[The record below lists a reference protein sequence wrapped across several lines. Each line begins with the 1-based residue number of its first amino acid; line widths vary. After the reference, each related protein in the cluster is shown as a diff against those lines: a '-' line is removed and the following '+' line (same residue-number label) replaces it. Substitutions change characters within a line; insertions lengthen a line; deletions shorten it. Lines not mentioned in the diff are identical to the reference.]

1 MALPAVAGATIQ
13 ASDVYGLQQPSGGTD
28 PGSYELAGWAGAA
41 SDNVSAYIP
50 SRSRVSTPVSVVVSG
65 TYFDGPASFNTP
77 VNTAHLDSNGVQFYQ
92 TASGA
97 AINCHMGQTFT
108 WNY

>member
-28 PGSYELAGWAGAA
+28 PGSYELAGWAGA
-41 SDNVSAYIP
+41 SGDGQSCYIP
-50 SRSRVSTPVSVVVSG
+50 SRSRTSTPVSITVSG
-65 TYFDGPASFNTP
+65 TYFDGPTNFNTP
-77 VNTAHLDSNGVQFYQ
+77 VNTAHLDSNGVQFNQ
-92 TASGA
+92 TASA
-97 AINCHMGQTFT
+97 ATTNCHMGQTFT